1 MTEKEATRW
10 RETFASLARYAW
22 VAFPVA
28 LIGVMESIME
38 SQAYTPGEKVEMMK
52 WAMEAYND
60 AVEEAASNAQSMPH

>member
-22 VAFPVA
+22 VAFPVV

-38 SQAYTPGEKVEMMK
+38 SHAYTPGEKVEMMK

-60 AVEEAASNAQSMPH
+60 ALKEASSNAETV